1 MSDDEYYSDNDSGSE
16 NSDTDV
22 VTSNKKPLFRPS
34 NNIKTYSTTFNDIDD
49 SEPDDVGDDV
59 SESDEENQSGGA
71 DEEGSEEGE
80 IVEDDEGSEEGEIVE
95 DENENNSDN
104 ENDIELNED
113 GEPIQ
118 HVPSQ
123 KSSNK
128 VTTKNKQK
136 PLIIQD
142 EEDEEDDEYD
152 DNYLQKFDNE
162 IMKNYIYEFHPE
174 CLNHNYEEIKKLSI
188 VTKNSDGIII
198 DPLHKT
204 IPYLT
209 KYERARILGQR
220 AKQIETGAKPLV
232 KVPEN
237 IVDSYI
243 IADLELREKKIPFII
258 RRPVPG
264 GGSEYWNLKDLEV
277 IAF

>member
-1 MSDDEYYSDNDSGSE
+1 MSDDEY
-16 NSDTDV
+16 NSDTIISDNEDSDNESV
-22 VTSNKKPLFRPS
+22 SVSPIKKPLFKPS
-34 NNIKTYSTTFNDIDD
+34 VTIKSYGDEYDD
-49 SEPDDVGDDV
+49 VDGSEPDDGEEEEEEEEDDDDDQ
-59 SESDEENQSGGA
+59 EGGA
-71 DEEGSEEGE
+71 EGIESEEEEEDDGDNSELEDGE
-80 IVEDDEGSEEGEIVE
+80 IDEDS
-95 DENENNSDN
+95 
-104 ENDIELNED
+104 DIELDED
-113 GEPIQ
+113 GEPIEK
-118 HVPSQ
+118 VSSKKNA
-123 KSSNK
+123 KSSSK
-128 VTTKNKQK
+128 PKKM

-142 EEDEEDDEYD
+142 DDEDEDEYD
-152 DNYLQKFDNE
+152 ENYLQKFDNE
-162 IMKNYIYEFHPE
+162 IMKNYIDEFHPE
-174 CLNHNYEEIKKLSI
+174 CLNHNYDEIQKLSV
-188 VTKNSDGIII
+188 VTKNQDGIII

-243 IADLELREKKIPFII
+243 IAELELREKKIPFII